1 MLIILYHQKD
11 REFYSKYLLAY
22 HAVLRGI
29 PTIIAKRAWFSE
41 NPDKICPSVVIDCA
55 TSKKKVSLDRIE
67 SFKRHE
73 HIVYSFTE
81 EASIIYNAESFLKKD
96 WCTDVVKKL
105 DGYFMFGP
113 WHYNIIKQQA
123 NTNNIRNM
131 VLSGHPRFDIAH
143 PTYKNLFES
152 KIVNIKKKYNK
163 KYLLLI
169 SSNVGGYAFSETGRN
184 RFYSIEHESYS
195 SREAFDAE
203 VETQLTILRKHI
215 EVADAISRSE
225 VSDKIDI
232 VVRPH
237 PTCSTIELR
246 KFIASVGSDL
256 FIDNRFDILPWL
268 HASDFILHDRSTS
281 SCEGLSLDVL
291 PFSLTGIHHDN
302 HVGDEVSICADD
314 VNQLASLVVLNLT
327 SELFN
332 KNLNRL
338 KQIRSNYYSN
348 VDEGSINPI
357 LDHLERG
364 HSQLLYNN
372 KDSLFR
378 ETNDPRSLKKIIR
391 RSLSIAR
398 KLFSEVGW
406 DSRQARHRTLDT
418 SEVLEFNRSLNFVM
432 QETIA
437 VEQIGPEV
445 YYLFSN
451 Q

>member
-11 REFYSKYLLAY
+11 RELYSKFLLGY

-29 PTIIAKRAWFSE
+29 PTIISKRKWFSE
-41 NPDKICPSVVIDCA
+41 NPDKISPGVVIDCA
-55 TSKKKVSLDRIE
+55 TAKKKSSLDRIE
-67 SFKRHE
+67 SFKRHG

-81 EASIIYNAESFLKKD
+81 EASIIYNSESFLKKD
-96 WCTDVVKKL
+96 WCANVVKKL
-105 DGYFMFGP
+105 DGYLMFGP

-123 NTNNIRNM
+123 NKNNIRNM

-143 PTYKNLFES
+143 PTYKHLFEK

-163 KYLLLI
+163 QYLLLI
-169 SSNVGGYAFSETGRN
+169 SSNIGDYAFSETGRN
-184 RFYSIEHESYS
+184 RFYSIEHESFI

-203 VETQLTILRKHI
+203 VETQLTILKKHI
-215 EVADAISRSE
+215 EVADAISKSK

-268 HASDFILHDRSTS
+268 HASNFILHDRSTS

-291 PFSLTGIHHDN
+291 PFSLAGIHHDN

-314 VNQLASLVVLNLT
+314 VNQLASLIALNLT
-327 SELFN
+327 NELFN
-332 KNLNRL
+332 KSLNRL
-338 KQIRSNYYSN
+338 KKIRSNYYSN

-372 KDSLFR
+372 KDPLFR
-378 ETNDPRSLKKIIR
+378 ETNEPQSLKKIIR
-391 RSLSIAR
+391 PSLSFAR
-398 KLFSEVGW
+398 KLFSVVGW
-406 DSRQARHRTLDT
+406 DSSLAKNRTLDT
-418 SEVLEFNRSLNFVM
+418 SEVLELNRSLNCVM
-432 QETIA
+432 QKTIEM
-437 VEQIGPEV
+437 EQIGPEV
-445 YYLFSN
+445 YCLFRN